1 MQPLYMVILP
11 LKAKGT
17 IYFNEVSYILLNI
30 DNLEKNELRE
40 RLKKKQKK
48 LTNVSFMYVCVGLK
62 WSYVSCFS

>member
-40 RLKKKQKK
+40 RLKKKNKK
-48 LTNVSFMYVCVGLK
+48 TNKC
-62 WSYVSCFS
+62 